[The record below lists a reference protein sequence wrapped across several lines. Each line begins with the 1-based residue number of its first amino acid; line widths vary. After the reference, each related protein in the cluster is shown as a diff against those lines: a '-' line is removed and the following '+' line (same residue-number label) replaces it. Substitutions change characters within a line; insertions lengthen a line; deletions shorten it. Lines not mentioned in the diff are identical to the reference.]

1 MSSQPLPETGCS
13 VTMNTESC
21 AVITVYYTVPLTS
34 NSTALACRARVARE
48 YLHTHTRVLARVHAS
63 TRKRTRSRSNA
74 CTRFTSSGHASLVPK
89 PSTFF
94 RGGRG
99 LGIDAIDTRSRV
111 LRALVTRAHT
121 RDAYCTRVHA
131 NIHTRV
137 ARASHACGF
146 RVTREW
152 TRVDRQVARE
162 RHCTCSSHC
171 ITVHIG
177 SRWGHYRILQPLHF
191 C

>member
-1 MSSQPLPETGCS
+1 M
-13 VTMNTESC
+13 
-21 AVITVYYTVPLTS
+21 PLTS
-34 NSTALACRARVARE
+34 NLTALACRAQVARE
-48 YLHTHTRVLARVHAS
+48 YSHTHTRVLARVHAS
-63 TRKRTRSRSNA
+63 IRIRTRGYTRVLENTRSRSNA
-74 CTRFTSSGHASLVPK
+74 CTKFTRSGHASLIPK

-111 LRALVTRAHT
+111 LR
-121 RDAYCTRVHA
+121 A

-162 RHCTCSSHC
+162 RHCTCTCDQECLNLKRGVGASNFK
-171 ITVHIG
+171 G
-177 SRWGHYRILQPLHF
+177 STIM
-191 C
+191 